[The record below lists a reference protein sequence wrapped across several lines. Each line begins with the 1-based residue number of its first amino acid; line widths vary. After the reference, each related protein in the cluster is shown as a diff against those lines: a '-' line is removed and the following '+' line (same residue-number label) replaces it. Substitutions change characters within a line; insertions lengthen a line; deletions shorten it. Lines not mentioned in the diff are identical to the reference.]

1 MPAGIPYLGY
11 PGALQA
17 LASPAPGYS
26 AEDVIRGGT
35 HELLSGG
42 NVRDRVGVRRR
53 YTLPWPAMTD
63 ASWHVVRSLV
73 RIPGP
78 FRYQDPIEPN
88 LLTANQSLGTDE
100 LRTTDG
106 IIARFQGT
114 VSSSTAQQRSWQRAA
129 AWATGT
135 ALAATDR
142 GFYLYNSNTAVD
154 STWTAVRPSTQY
166 TVSGYL
172 RSTAAVSMKAGWDWH
187 NAAGTYLS
195 TDLGSGVALSTSN
208 FNTRVTHTATSPS
221 TAAYGIPIFLNSN
234 TTGAAITVYLDEV
247 QMEQAAAASTFR
259 AGVGTP
265 WVSVESLAHD
275 IVLAD
280 GATTGAAIHNV
291 ELSLLEVG

>member
-1 MPAGIPYLGY
+1 MGY

-35 HELLSGG
+35 HELLSGA

-63 ASWHVVRSLV
+63 TSWNVVRSLA

-78 FRYQDPIEPN
+78 FRYQDPLEPN
-88 LLTANQSLGTDE
+88 LLTANQSTGSDE
-100 LRTTDG
+100 LATTDG
-106 IIARFQGT
+106 AIARFGGSL
-114 VSSSTAQQRSWQRAA
+114 SSVTTQQRSWRRSF
-129 AWATGT
+129 AWTVTPSST
-135 ALAATDR
+135 AW
-142 GFYLYNSNTAVD
+142 GIYLQNSISVVD
-154 STWTAVRPSTQY
+154 DSWTAVRPSTVY
-166 TVSGYL
+166 TVSGYM
-172 RSTAAVSMKAGWDWH
+172 RSTVAISMKAGIDWYTG
-187 NAAGTYLS
+187 AGTFIS
-195 TDLGSGVALSTSN
+195 ADTGGSGVALSQAN
-208 FNTRVTHTATSPS
+208 FNTRVTYTAAASPS
-221 TAAYGIPIFLNSN
+221 TAGYGIPWFTN
-234 TTGAAITVYLDEV
+234 TTTSAANIIYLDEP

-259 AGVGTP
+259 VGVGTP

-291 ELSLLEVG
+291 ELVLLEVG